1 MLGKI
6 PAARLALIEK
16 IVAHSLKNVPR
27 TRRVLARE
35 FLAGF
40 FRGVAE
46 EDLRAH
52 RPEELAA
59 AALGH
64 LEFGRRRK
72 GKRVLVDIA
81 PPLNPDSPIAS
92 HRCLLRVVCPDMPF
106 LVDSIGIV
114 FSQMN
119 IAVHLIVHPVLAVR
133 RDARGLLQAVGADQ
147 RAALLESWQ
156 MFEIDRPADAAQSR
170 ELEHRVRASL
180 EDVRRAVSDFPAM
193 LERSRAV
200 ANELE
205 RASLPMPKSHS
216 SEARALLA
224 WMHDGHFV
232 FLGYR
237 YYRLRRGRSR
247 DALVRDDSTGLGI
260 LRGPPR
266 GPRKAPLPIVL
277 TGHLRRQARAP
288 ELLVLTKANTASS
301 VHRGSYLDYVGV
313 KTFDAAGQVSGE
325 HRFLG
330 LWTSS
335 AYHKPPAEIPL
346 LRRKLEAVIA
356 HFGLPPQSHDA
367 KSVVNV
373 IETFPRD
380 ELFQTPTAELIPIVR
395 GIVNLYERRRVRLFA
410 RRDSFERFYSCLVYV
425 PRDRYNTEVRE
436 RIERIV
442 RERFGGTHVETQV
455 QISDSMLA
463 RLHLLVR
470 TPQGGPDV
478 ENIPAIEAEIA
489 AAASTWEDRLQQALI
504 ARGVERSA
512 VELAARYARAFPPA
526 YRADVEPAQALEDI
540 ADLEALAADPAVPQ
554 LNLRARPAHPQG
566 RLSLRILQSGD
577 PISISDILPMLENFG
592 LRVVA
597 EHPYQ
602 MNIGPSANPGTVWIQ
617 DFELEARDLKRAN
630 IAALEPLFKEAFLCA
645 WRGEIE
651 NDGFNRLLLCAALS
665 AREIVVLRAY
675 CRYLLQTGIPFSQ
688 AYMERVLVAQ
698 APIARS
704 LVRLFETQFALKAKA
719 RESAAVRIRQSI
731 LRALDNVASLD
742 EDRILRSYLNVIR
755 ATLRTNYYQKDA
767 AGAQK
772 SWVSF
777 KLDPAAIPDLP
788 LPRPKFEIFVY
799 SPRVEGVH
807 MRMGYVARGG
817 IRWSDRRED
826 FRTEVLGLMKAQN
839 VKNTV
844 IVPVGAKGGFYPK
857 RLPAGGSRE
866 EVQKEVIASYQTFI
880 RALLDVTDNI
890 VHGKTVAARDVV
902 RRDGDDAYLVVAA
915 DKGTATF
922 SDIANAISIE
932 YGHWLGDAF
941 ASGGSAGYDHK
952 GMGITARGAWECVKR
967 HFRELG
973 VDIQTQEFTCAG
985 IGDMSGDVFGNGM
998 LLSKHIRLVAAFDH
1012 RHIFLDPNPPV
1023 AASFRERE
1031 RLFALPR
1038 SSWDD
1043 YSRKLISR
1051 GGGVWPRSAK
1061 SIPLKD
1067 EARALLGLDAA
1078 EATPVDVMRA
1088 ILRMQV
1094 DLLWN
1099 GGIGTYVKAADESHG
1114 EARDRANDA
1123 IRADGHEIRA
1133 RVLGEGGNLGCTQRG
1148 RVEYAQSG
1156 GPEKTGGR
1164 INTDFIDNS
1173 AGVNTSD
1180 LEVNIKIL
1188 LADVARKGKLTRAAR
1203 DKLLARMTD
1212 EVAALVLRNNYLQSQ
1227 AISVLEQRAPE
1238 RLSEFQSLIRTLERG
1253 GHLNRAI
1260 EFLPG
1265 DDEFAE
1271 RRKQSLGLT
1280 RPELAVVLAYSKIWL
1295 SNHLLH
1301 SDLPDDPYFASE
1313 VQRYFPTPARKRYAR
1328 EIPRHRLHREI
1339 IATATTNS
1347 LVNRMGPVFV
1357 ARAQEDTDADPAAI
1371 ARAYTIAREIFSM
1384 RSLWADIESLDN
1396 TVGARMQYAMLYRTG
1411 RLLRH
1416 TSYWLLR
1423 ERGKDL
1429 HVENA
1434 VRELRA
1440 GIAQLTD
1447 GADLGISGESR
1458 AQHEATLAELI
1469 GGGVPEK
1476 LARRV
1481 ARLALLEPAL
1491 DIVALSRHERVPVA
1505 DVARVYFELGVTLGL
1520 DWLHSEIDRLVV
1532 DGPWQS
1538 TARSGLRDAAMRAHR
1553 ELTQQVLRKR
1563 GTARVADRVAHW
1575 GAQRA
1580 DALAVWKRTLTE
1592 MRAVGAADFAT
1603 LTVGVEAVRSLSSG

>member
-6 PAARLALIEK
+6 PVARLALIEK
-16 IVAHSLKNVPR
+16 IVAHALKSVPKAQR
-27 TRRVLARE
+27 LLTRE
-35 FLAGF
+35 FLGAF

-52 RPEELAA
+52 RPSDLAA
-59 AALGH
+59 AALAH
-64 LEFGRRRK
+64 LAFGRRRPANA
-72 GKRVLVDIA
+72 VLVDIA
-81 PPLNPDSPIAS
+81 PPLEVDAPTAS
-92 HRCLLRVVCPDMPF
+92 HRALLRVVAPDMPF

-133 RDARGLLQAVGADQ
+133 RDSRGSLE
-147 RAALLESWQ
+147 AAGVDGNAQLESWQ
-156 MFEIDRPADAAQSR
+156 MMEIDRPRDAEAAAEIES
-170 ELEHRVRASL
+170 RVRAAL
-180 EDVRRAVSDFPAM
+180 EDVRRAVADFRPM
-193 LERSRAV
+193 LERIRAV
-200 ANELE
+200 ANDLD
-205 RASLPMPKSHS
+205 RAPLPVPKSHA

-237 YYRLRRGRSR
+237 HYQLKRGRSR
-247 DALVRDDSTGLGI
+247 DALVRDSASGLGI
-260 LRGPPR
+260 LRSKKSSPPI
-266 GPRKAPLPIVL
+266 LL
-277 TGHLRRQARAP
+277 SGHLRQQARAP
-288 ELLVLTKANTASS
+288 ELLVLTKANTAST

-313 KTFDAAGQVSGE
+313 KTFDAKGQVNGE

-346 LRRKLEAVIA
+346 LRRKLDAVIA
-356 HFGLPPQSHDA
+356 HFGLPAQSHDA

-380 ELFQTPTAELIPIVR
+380 ELFQTPVGELIASVR
-395 GIVNLYERRRVRLFA
+395 GIVNLYERRRVRLFV

-442 RERFGGTHVETQV
+442 RQRFGGTHVETQV

-463 RLHLLVR
+463 RLHMLVR
-470 TPQGGPDV
+470 TPQGARPV

-489 AAASTWEDRLQQALI
+489 AAAATWEDRLQQALI
-504 ARGVERSA
+504 SRGVERSA
-512 VELAARYARAFPPA
+512 VELAARYAKTFPPA

-540 ADLEALAADPAVPQ
+540 ADLEALAADPTIPQ
-554 LNLRARPAHPQG
+554 LNLRARTTDPEKRGGQ
-566 RLSLRILQSGD
+566 LSLRILRANE

-592 LRVVA
+592 LRVLA

-602 MNIGPSANPGTVWIQ
+602 VTTPERAVWIQ
-617 DFELEARDLKRAN
+617 DFELEARDLKRAD
-630 IAALEPLFKEAFLCA
+630 IAALEPLFKEAFLAA
-645 WRGEIE
+645 WRGDIE
-651 NDGFNRLLLCAALS
+651 NDGFNRLLLCASLS
-665 AREIVVLRAY
+665 ARDIVVVRAY

-698 APIARS
+698 APITSA
-704 LVRLFETQFALKAKA
+704 LVRLFQTQFALSNRA
-719 RESAAVRIRQSI
+719 RESAAERITQGIR
-731 LRALDNVASLD
+731 RALDKVASLD
-742 EDRILRSYLNVIR
+742 EDRILRSYLTVIR
-755 ATLRTNYYQKDA
+755 ATLRTNYYQTMD
-767 AGAQK
+767 GAPK

-777 KLDPAAIPDLP
+777 KLDPHAIPDLP
-788 LPRPKFEIFVY
+788 LPRPKYEIFVY
-799 SPRVEGVH
+799 SPSVEGVH
-807 MRMGYVARGG
+807 LRMGDVARGG

-826 FRTEVLGLMKAQN
+826 FRTEVLGLMKAQH

-857 RLPAGGSRE
+857 RLPAGGARDD
-866 EVQKEVIASYQTFI
+866 VQKEVIASYQTFI
-880 RALLDVTDNI
+880 RGLLDVTDNI
-890 VHGKTVAARDVV
+890 VNGKVVVRPGVV

-973 VDIQTQEFTCAG
+973 VDIQTQPFTCAG
-985 IGDMSGDVFGNGM
+985 VGDMSGDVFGNGM
-998 LLSKHIRLVAAFDH
+998 LLSKQTRLVAAFDH
-1012 RHIFLDPNPPV
+1012 RHIFLDPSPNV
-1023 AASFRERE
+1023 ASSIRERE
-1031 RLFALPR
+1031 RLFKLPR

-1061 SIPLKD
+1061 SIPLSP
-1067 EARALLGLDAA
+1067 EAQKVLDLAMPA
-1078 EATPVDVMRA
+1078 ATPAEVMRA
-1088 ILRMQV
+1088 ILRMRV

-1099 GGIGTYVKAADESHG
+1099 GGIGTYVKATDESHA
-1114 EARDRANDA
+1114 EVRDRANDA
-1123 IRADGHEIRA
+1123 IRADGREIRA
-1133 RVLGEGGNLGCTQRG
+1133 KVIGEGGNLGCTQRG

-1156 GPEKTGGR
+1156 GPEQAGGR

-1188 LADVARKGKLTRAAR
+1188 LSDVERRGKLTRAAR
-1203 DKLLARMTD
+1203 NKLLASMTD
-1212 EVAALVLRNNYLQSQ
+1212 EVAGLVLRNNYLQTQ
-1227 AISVLEQRAPE
+1227 ALSVLEQRAPE
-1238 RLSEFQSLIRTLERG
+1238 RLTEYQSLIRGLERSG
-1253 GHLNRAI
+1253 NLDRAI
-1260 EFLPG
+1260 EFLPA
-1265 DDEFAE
+1265 DDEFLE
-1271 RRKQSLGLT
+1271 RRKKRLGLT
-1280 RPELAVVLAYSKIWL
+1280 RPELSVVLAYSKIWL
-1295 SNHLLH
+1295 SNHLLD

-1313 VQRYFPTPARKRYAR
+1313 VQRYFPAPMRKRYAR
-1328 EIPRHRLHREI
+1328 EIPRHRLRREI
-1339 IATATTNS
+1339 VATATTNS

-1357 ARAQEDTDADPAAI
+1357 ARAQEETEADPASI
-1371 ARAYTIAREIFSM
+1371 SRAYTIAREIFSM
-1384 RSLWADIESLDN
+1384 RSVWADIESLDN
-1396 TVGARMQYAMLYRTG
+1396 AVPADVQYGMFYRAS

-1423 ERGKDL
+1423 ERDKNLGIED
-1429 HVENA
+1429 A

-1440 GIAQLTD
+1440 GVEQLIDSID
-1447 GADLGISGESR
+1447 GAIGGDAR
-1458 AQHEATLAELI
+1458 TQHDATFA
-1469 GGGVPEK
+1469 GFVAGGVPDK

-1481 ARLALLEPAL
+1481 ARLTLLEPAL
-1491 DIVALSRHERVPVA
+1491 DIVALARAEQIPVA
-1505 DVARVYFELGVTLGL
+1505 DVARVYFELGVLLGL
-1520 DWLHSEIDRLVV
+1520 DWLHGEIDRLSV
-1532 DGPWQS
+1532 DGSWQA
-1538 TARSGLRDAAMRAHR
+1538 TARTNLRDTAMRAHR
-1553 ELTQQVLRKR
+1553 ELAQQVLNTRGAKR
-1563 GTARVADRVAHW
+1563 VSERVERWSAR
-1575 GAQRA
+1575 RA
-1580 DALAVWKRTLTE
+1580 DALASWKRTLQE
-1592 MRAVGAADFAT
+1592 MRAVGSTDFAT
-1603 LTVGVEAVRSLSSG
+1603 LTVGVESVRGLSSG

>member
-16 IVAHSLKNVPR
+16 IVAYALKRVPR
-27 TRRVLARE
+27 TRHALTRE
-35 FLAGF
+35 FLEGF

-52 RPEELAA
+52 SSADLAT
-59 AALGH
+59 AALAH
-64 LEFGRRRK
+64 LEFGRQRT
-72 GKRVLVDIA
+72 GNRVLVDIA
-81 PPLNPDSPIAS
+81 PPLNPDVPTAS
-92 HRCLLRVVCPDMPF
+92 HRALLRVVSPDMPF

-114 FSQMN
+114 FGQMN

-133 RDARGLLQAVGADQ
+133 RDARGTLQAVGVDR
-147 RAALLESWQ
+147 RAGRLESWQ
-156 MFEIDRPADAAQSR
+156 MFEIDRPGDGAESR
-170 ELEHRVRASL
+170 ELERRVRASL
-180 EDVRRAVSDFPAM
+180 EDVRRAVNDFPAM
-193 LERSRAV
+193 LERSRMV
-200 ANELE
+200 ANELD
-205 RASLPMPKSHS
+205 RVSMPVPKSHA

-237 YYRLRRGRSR
+237 YYRLKRGRSR
-247 DALVRDDSTGLGI
+247 DALVRDGDSGLGI
-260 LRGPPR
+260 LREHSSRKTPP
-266 GPRKAPLPIVL
+266 PIVL
-277 TGHLRRQARAP
+277 TGHLRQQARAP
-288 ELLVLTKANTASS
+288 DLLVLTKANTPST

-313 KTFDAAGQVSGE
+313 KTFDASGQVSGE

-346 LRRKLEAVIA
+346 LRRKLEAVIQ
-356 HFGLPPQSHDA
+356 HFGLPAQSHDA

-380 ELFQTPTAELIPIVR
+380 ELFQTPVNELIASVR
-395 GIVNLYERRRVRLFA
+395 GIVNLYERQRVRLFA

-463 RLHLLVR
+463 RLHMLVR
-470 TPQGGPDV
+470 TPQGAPGV
-478 ENIPAIEAEIA
+478 ENFQAIEAEIA
-489 AAASTWEDRLQQALI
+489 AAAATWEDRLQQALI
-504 ARGVERSA
+504 ERGVERSA
-512 VELAARYARAFPPA
+512 VELATRYARAFPPA

-540 ADLEALAADPAVPQ
+540 ADLEALAANPAVPQ
-554 LNLRARPAHPQG
+554 LNLRARPDDRQG

-592 LRVVA
+592 LRVLA

-602 MNIGPSANPGTVWIQ
+602 LPNTVWIQ

-630 IAALEPLFKEAFLCA
+630 VAALEPLFKEAFLAA

-651 NDGFNRLLLCAALS
+651 NDGFNRLLLCASLS
-665 AREIVVLRAY
+665 AREIVVVRAY

-688 AYMERVLVAQ
+688 SYMERVLVAQ
-698 APIARS
+698 APITRA
-704 LVRLFETQFALKAKA
+704 LVRLFDTQFALQAKA
-719 RESAAVRIRQSI
+719 RESAAERIRQSI
-731 LRALDNVASLD
+731 LRALDKVASLD

-755 ATLRTNYYQKDA
+755 ATLRTNYYQTMAD
-767 AGAQK
+767 GSQK

-777 KLDPAAIPDLP
+777 KLDPHAIPDLP

-857 RLPAGGSRE
+857 RLPVGGSRE
-866 EVQKEVIASYQTFI
+866 DVQKEVVASYQTFI

-890 VHGKTVAARDVV
+890 VNGKTVVRAGIV
-902 RRDGDDAYLVVAA
+902 RRDEDDAYLVVAA

-967 HFRELG
+967 HFREMG
-973 VDIQTQEFTCAG
+973 VDIQSQEFTCAG

-1012 RHIFLDPNPPV
+1012 RHIFLDPNPQV

-1061 SIPLKD
+1061 SIALGA
-1067 EARALLGLDAA
+1067 EVRALLGLDAA
-1078 EATPVDVMRA
+1078 AATPVEVMRA
-1088 ILRMQV
+1088 ILRMKV

-1114 EARDRANDA
+1114 EVRDRANDA
-1123 IRADGHEIRA
+1123 IRADGYEIKA
-1133 RVLGEGGNLGCTQRG
+1133 KVLGEGGNLGCTQRG

-1156 GPEKTGGR
+1156 GAERAGGR
-1164 INTDFIDNS
+1164 MNTDFIDNS

-1188 LADVARKGKLTRAAR
+1188 LADVARKGRLTRAAR
-1203 DKLLARMTD
+1203 DKLLASMTE

-1238 RLSEFQSLIRTLERG
+1238 RLSEYQSLIRTLERG

-1265 DDEFAE
+1265 DDEFAD
-1271 RRKQSLGLT
+1271 RRKQRQGLT

-1295 SNHLLH
+1295 SNHLLD

-1313 VQRYFPTPARKRYAR
+1313 VLRYFPTPTRKRYAR
-1328 EIPRHRLHREI
+1328 EIPRHRLRREI

-1357 ARAQEDTDADPAAI
+1357 ARAQEDTDANPAAI
-1371 ARAYTIAREIFSM
+1371 SRAYTIAREIFSM
-1384 RSLWADIESLDN
+1384 RSLWAEIESLDN
-1396 TVGARMQYAMLYRTG
+1396 SVNANVQYAMLYQTG

-1429 HVENA
+1429 HIENA

-1440 GIAQLTD
+1440 GVEQLTN
-1447 GADLGISGESR
+1447 GADLGIGGEAR
-1458 AQHEATLAELI
+1458 VRHEATMAELTAAR
-1469 GGGVPEK
+1469 VPEK
-1476 LARRV
+1476 LARRI
-1481 ARLALLEPAL
+1481 ARLPLLEPAL
-1491 DIVALSRHERVPVA
+1491 DIVALSHGERVPVA

-1520 DWLHSEIDRLVV
+1520 DWLHGEIDRLVV
-1532 DGPWQS
+1532 DGPWQA
-1538 TARSGLRDAAMRAHR
+1538 TARTGLRDAAMRAHR
-1553 ELTQQVLRKR
+1553 ELTQQVLRTR
-1563 GTARVADRVAHW
+1563 GAARVTDRATRW
-1575 GAQRA
+1575 GTQRA
-1580 DALAVWKRTLTE
+1580 EPLASWKRTLTE

-1603 LTVGVEAVRSLSSG
+1603 LTVGVDAVRNLSNG